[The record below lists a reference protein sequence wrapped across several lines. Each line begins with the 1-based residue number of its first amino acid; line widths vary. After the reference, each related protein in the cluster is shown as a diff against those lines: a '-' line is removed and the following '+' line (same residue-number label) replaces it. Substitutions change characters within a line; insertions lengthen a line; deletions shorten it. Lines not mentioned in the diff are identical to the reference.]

1 MDVEYDL
8 ARGLAIREKE
18 IDSLASETAPPQRC
32 RHDHAVLEELRAE
45 LGWQLS
51 QIRGVLL
58 RNDEYVP
65 RIDWMDVHEGKGGG
79 VLVDHTCGGLP
90 PDDLAE
96 DASRRFLES
105 HAMNRTPEK
114 G

>member
-1 MDVEYDL
+1 MEDDL

-18 IDSLASETAPPQRC
+18 VHSLASQAAPSQGC
-32 RHDHAVLEELRAE
+32 RHDHALLEEQGAE

-51 QIRGVLL
+51 QIRRVLL
-58 RNDEYVP
+58 RNDEYVS
-65 RIDWMDVHEGKGGG
+65 RVDWMDVHEGKGGG
-79 VLVDHTCGGLP
+79 VLVDNTCGGFP

-105 HAMNRTPEK
+105 QAIMRTPEK